1 MPIAVTNTAHFNRP
15 EFNRQV
21 THGDQLT
28 IYDVGP
34 WALQA
39 QYPGD
44 ELLAASPALPGRGYY
59 RFDEPAE
66 FLSSTPWP
74 ANANDSN
81 PSILNDPDLHAGV
94 VTGAPVTIDGYEI
107 PVGTYICQFYEW
119 PDNSEFY
126 AQTTALKVLFRG
138 CRWRYS
144 LGIGGAGL
152 FNDSFADPAQR
163 LWLHYCDIGMQS
175 ADPPPGASGMMH
187 IKNLGSSGHRFL
199 RGYHSLSS
207 TFFQPNV
214 QGCSYVENYVTDM
227 VYSYGEAGPLG
238 NFGNAAYHNNGLSSE
253 GALTSVRIER
263 NRFVIPSPD
272 SATGST
278 GYAAG
283 EIGYGTQPGQVGY
296 GAGSNPG
303 RGVYQTDCIALF
315 AIQGPN
321 QGTTPG
327 AILVKDNLLG
337 GTGYCL
343 YAGNADGNA
352 QNIHV
357 IGNKFTTE
365 HWTNAA
371 NFGPMADVP
380 AWGVNG
386 NFEAN
391 NVWADDYGSG
401 GDGFTLLADRE
412 KPSGNGRRR
421 GRSILSGFGGV
432 IAAYPPVS
440 TATATAYNANVST
453 VPPPTVPTAAY
464 ALGTEV
470 GVPTGTSLTT
480 RTSRGSHTSTGT
492 YELVDPTGR
501 QPNRT
506 VNVLIWENILFSG
519 IDKMVAFPASG
530 TDVWLFRNCRWDTS
544 GALWCVEFDS
554 ETNPGDYMHPKTIL
568 DHCEIDGNLT
578 SDKSAIGGSAW
589 VVDTDMRRSE
599 DGWAG
604 VFCSV
609 SIHSNFVGGTDGLA
623 DPHADG
629 MQHNGIGK
637 VVHWNN
643 YYYDGGVAGA
653 ASQALRFGAEFGPND
668 DCYVA
673 WCKIEGS
680 VNGGWAFQ
688 MRGDNSP
695 TTGNT
700 GFIVHDNVVVPGG
713 SGGDGVDCV
722 ETVITSWERNYLNTY
737 GGTLIPNPAP

>member
-44 ELLAASPALPGRGYY
+44 VLLAASPALPGRGYY

-74 ANANDSN
+74 ADANDSN

-94 VTGAPVTIDGYEI
+94 VTGAPVMIDGFEI

-126 AQTTALKVLFRG
+126 AQTTALKVLYRG

-214 QGCSYVENYVTDM
+214 QGCAFIENYVTDM

-253 GALTSVRIER
+253 GALTSLRVER
-263 NRFVIPSPD
+263 NRFVFASPD
-272 SATGST
+272 PATGST
-278 GYAAG
+278 GYDPG
-283 EIGYGTQPGQVGY
+283 EIGYGTQPGQQGY
-296 GAGSNPG
+296 GSGSNPG

-327 AILVKDNLLG
+327 AILIKDNLLG

-357 IGNKFTTE
+357 VGNKFTTE

-371 NFGPMADVP
+371 NFGPLADVP

-401 GDGFTLLADRE
+401 GNGFTLLADRE

-421 GRSILSGFGGV
+421 GRSILSGFAGV

-440 TATATAYNANVST
+440 TATATAHNATIST
-453 VPPPTVPTAAY
+453 VPPPTVPTAAFTV
-464 ALGTEV
+464 GTQV

-480 RTSRGSHTSTGT
+480 RTSLGSPTSTGT
-492 YELVDPTGR
+492 YELVDPTGTNA
-501 QPNRT
+501 PVTVDVDIFEAIEYTTNRVIAHRT
-506 VNVLIWENILFSG
+506 TGNVR
-519 IDKMVAFPASG
+519 
-530 TDVWLFRNCRWDTS
+530 LFRNCRFAVLNETGMVEADEEGTGGTTSYMSPRTIFERCTFDGDSTS
-544 GALWCVEFDS
+544 GKALS
-554 ETNPGDYMHPKTIL
+554 G
-568 DHCEIDGNLT
+568 GNLW
-578 SDKSAIGGSAW
+578 AIDCHVAEC
-589 VVDTDMRRSE
+589 E
-599 DGWAG
+599 DGAQG
-604 VFCSV
+604 PFCSV
-609 SIHSNFVGGTDGLA
+609 FIGCNIIGGTDGLT

-629 MQHNGIGK
+629 LQLLGIGK
-637 VVHWNN
+637 AVVWNC
-643 YYYDGGVAGA
+643 YVSAGTVSGA
-653 ASQALRFGAEFGPND
+653 ASQALRIGAEFGGND
-668 DCYVA
+668 DVTIA
-673 WCKIEGS
+673 WSLLDGGA
-680 VNGGWAFQ
+680 GGWTLQA
-688 MRGDNSP
+688 RGDNNP
-695 TTGNT
+695 TQDNT
-700 GFIVHDNVVVPGG
+700 NIKVHDCVILPGG
-713 SGGDGVDCV
+713 FGSVDFV
-722 ETVITSWERNYLNTY
+722 ESSTAQWERVYSDTY
-737 GGTLIPNPAP
+737 GGTPIADPGT